1 MSYSIQCKSK
11 EEAEQLSN
19 ELKAKNPEII
29 EIGDN
34 YLLISNKFE
43 SIAEQLLEMVKDR
56 KYSTSYSSKYDYQ
69 IHFLIAKY
77 KLGVDLN
84 ITYTSN

>member
-19 ELKAKNPEII
+19 ELNAKNPEII
-29 EIGDN
+29 EVGDS
-34 YLLISNKFE
+34 YLLSSDKFE
-43 SIAEQLLEMVKDR
+43 GIAEQLLEMVKDR
-56 KYSTSYSSKYDYQ
+56 KYSTSYSTKYDYQ
-69 IHFLIAKY
+69 IHLLIAKY

-84 ITYTSN
+84 ITYF